1 MKKIHVYLLFIF
13 SFITIASYSQTV
25 VVCNG
30 KYSKRY
36 HSSADCNGLHNCKG
50 GISNVSLS
58 VAQNQGKTPCHICES
73 IANPNTPQS
82 QRINSSNNRISNA
95 GQSVQCSA
103 TTKAGKQCSRMT
115 KDPSGL
121 CWQHG
126 GN

>member
-1 MKKIHVYLLFIF
+1 MKKIHVCLLFIF
-13 SFITIASYSQTV
+13 SFITIATYSQTV

-36 HSSADCNGLHNCKG
+36 HASADCNGLHNCKG
-50 GISNVSLS
+50 GISSVSLS
-58 VAQNQGKTPCHICES
+58 VAQNQGRTPCHICES
-73 IANPNTPQS
+73 GGNQNTPQVHS
-82 QRINSSNNRISNA
+82 INSTNNRVSNFQ
-95 GQSVQCSA
+95 QSVQCSA
-103 TTKAGKQCSRMT
+103 TTKAGSQCKRMT

>member
-30 KYSKRY
+30 RYSKRY
-36 HSSADCNGLHNCKG
+36 HSSSDCNGLHNCKG
-50 GISNVSLS
+50 GISSVSLS

-73 IANPNTPQS
+73 GGNQNGS
-82 QRINSSNNRISNA
+82 QRQSINSNKNRISNS

-103 TTKAGKQCSRMT
+103 TTKAGNQCSRKT
-115 KDPSGL
+115 KDQSGL